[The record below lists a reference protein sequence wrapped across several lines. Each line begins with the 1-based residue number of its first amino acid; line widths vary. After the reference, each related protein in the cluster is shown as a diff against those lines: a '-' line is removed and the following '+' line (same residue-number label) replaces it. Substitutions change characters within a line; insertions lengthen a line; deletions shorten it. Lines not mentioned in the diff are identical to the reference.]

1 MALSKS
7 LQAVA
12 DVMADYPGDQDA
24 RVRNALRE
32 VALEMLSPDQ
42 KRVFDY
48 VERNPGTMS
57 ARVDK
62 HLLERDSTYA
72 SDILGKL
79 CVCGVLVRQILH
91 IEGSRAIE
99 RRYYSAFEVEAAQEL
114 IVSERK

>member
-12 DVMADYPGDQDA
+12 DVMADYPGDQGA

-32 VALEMLSPDQ
+32 VAMELLSPDQ

-57 ARVDK
+57 PRVDA
-62 HLLERDSTYA
+62 HLLKRESTYA
-72 SDILGKL
+72 SSMLGQLVK
-79 CVCGVLVRQILH
+79 CGVLVRREIH
-91 IEGSRAIE
+91 HRNSRAIE
-99 RRYYSAFEVEAAQEL
+99 RRYYPAFEVEMSQEL
-114 IVSERK
+114 EVAD